1 MIENYQIV
9 EELTAKQVEKL
20 YELYRQEWWTRERSR
35 EQIEKMLKH
44 PDLPE
49 VLQFNL
55 QCKEE
60 MTAFYERFG
69 FTRRLGDL
77 FYMRRT
83 ASR

>member
-1 MIENYQIV
+1 MDE
-9 EELTAKQVEKL
+9 A
-20 YELYRQEWWTRERSR
+20 YRGKGLADRLIHCVLE
-35 EQIEKMLKH
+35 H

-60 MTAFYERFG
+60 MMAFYERFG
-69 FTRRLGDL
+69 FTHRLGDL

-83 ASR
+83 ASRQR